1 MINPVDA
8 HSTGFLTLRYIPD
21 PAEGYARLTVL
32 ATANGYAGSS
42 SAWLGPQSIAEFAA
56 HLSMYPLDPSRPPT
70 LIGGY
75 GADPQSGEGPVDTI
89 RLEARPV
96 GAYGQVG
103 ITIYLSD
110 RLAPVPSPRHEVRA
124 ELLTS
129 YERLRRFAQDLDA
142 VAYGSAPEATL
153 ESEVFA

>member
-1 MINPVDA
+1 VRSSA
-8 HSTGFLTLRYIPD
+8 GFLTLRYVPD
-21 PAEGYARLTVL
+21 PLAGYARLTVI
-32 ATANGYAGSS
+32 ASVNGFAGRS
-42 SAWLGPQSIAEFAA
+42 SAWLGPEPIIEFAA
-56 HLSMYPLDPSRPPT
+56 GLSRYPLDASRPPS

-75 GADPQSGEGPVDTI
+75 GADPTSGEGPVDTV

-110 RLAPVPSPRHEVRA
+110 RLAPVPRPRHEITS

-142 VAYGSAPEATL
+142 VGKGAAIEATL
-153 ESEVFA
+153 ESDVLA